1 MATPKTL
8 ACRCEDITVAD
19 CEHAIDEGYTR
30 FEDLKRFL
38 GVATGP
44 CQGKSCV
51 QACTRIIAERTGEA
65 LEDID
70 VMTFRP
76 PVRPV
81 SFATLAAEA
90 DDEAPMPEAHP
101 DQPTEAP

>member
-1 MATPKTL
+1 MMVTEKTFL
-8 ACRCEDITVAD
+8 CRCEDITLDD
-19 CEHAIDEGYTR
+19 CHAAMAEGYAC

-38 GVATGP
+38 GVGTGP

-51 QACTRIIAERTGEA
+51 QAAMHLVADARGIPV
-65 LEDID
+65 DDVD

-81 SFATLAAEA
+81 SFATLAA
-90 DDEAPMPEAHP
+90 P
-101 DQPTEAP
+101 DATTAASEEQD

>member
-1 MATPKTL
+1 MTTPKTM
-8 ACRCEDITVAD
+8 ACRCEDITVED
-19 CEHAIDEGYTR
+19 CRHAIAEGYAC

-38 GVATGP
+38 GVGTGP

-51 QACTRIIAERTGEA
+51 QACMQLVADARGIPVDEV
-65 LEDID
+65 D

-81 SFATLAAEA
+81 AFATLAAP
-90 DDEAPMPEAHP
+90 DAPEGKGGPA
-101 DQPTEAP
+101 